1 MYARRPLAALA
12 ALLALTLP
20 LAAQAQSS
28 VAEDFTGTST
38 TNPWYFFNGACLT
51 AGTVAGAEPVSGVGG
66 QVPGCVS
73 IGASYYGEP
82 LVGGQNGVAGNAQTL
97 PDPVGSG
104 ALRFTNGA
112 PGGFAQNGAIVS
124 TIPFSTA
131 QGVAITFKT
140 VTYRGNSGGAGTDGA
155 DGISF
160 YLMDASQL
168 NTATIDGTSK
178 GDGNGLGS
186 WGGSLGYTCS
196 NANPPYNGLI
206 GGYVAV
212 GIDEYGNFLN
222 GVNLMPGYLGP
233 NIPTGDNTA
242 LGYGYKPGR
251 IGMRGA
257 GNVAWNWLT
266 ANYPATYPPTF
277 TGAQQNA
284 AVQATCY
291 NGVVWNIMTNSPVLD
306 SSGAPIPLYDYAPIA
321 GAYVEL
327 PAGTQIASE
336 TAMDRPDAIPILYRL
351 KITQDNLLSLSYS
364 YNGGA
369 YQSVISGQSILASN
383 GPLPAGLLFGFAGS
397 TGGSTNI
404 HEILCFTADPA
415 TTSDTSAGASEKQS
429 AKLETGVQAFFAFYN
444 PSTWSGRVT
453 AAGLSFDQF
462 GNVIVATTPNWDA
475 ACVLNGVGALGTC
488 PTTGVAGPTPAEAPA
503 SRVMLTWSGVAG
515 IPFQYAS
522 LTAAQQALLTAGDN
536 PALPCNASTGYATND
551 RLWYLRGSRACDI
564 NSSGVGLFRARAQI
578 LGDVIDSS
586 PTWVGPPVSPYPTRW
601 TDRINGAAVM
611 AENGGGA
618 QTYPQYVTAEQSRL
632 NVVYVGANDG
642 WLHGFR
648 SGSYNADGSYN
659 NTNNDGQEVLAYMP
673 GAVVQTIH
681 SATANLDYS
690 NTQYGHAF
698 FVDATPGTGD
708 VFFGNA
714 WHSWV
719 VGGLG
724 EGGAAIY
731 ALDVTNPSPANFTE
745 GNAPSIVLG
754 EWTPTSL
761 VCANVANCGNNL
773 GNTYGTPPLRR
784 LHDGKWAAIFGNGLQ
799 SASGDA
805 GIYVMTIDP
814 STGARTFYYF
824 STSTGS
830 PANPNGIAYAT
841 PVDLDGDHITDY
853 VYAGDLLGNLWRF
866 DLTSAMEANWA
877 LTPGPVFKTQGGQPI
892 TTAIVAASGEATA
905 GATQQLMLLFGTGQ
919 KFPQSNVSP
928 ATYAAATQS
937 LYGVWDW
944 NMGPWNALSASAKYA
959 SLTPAGTGLMTP
971 NDYT

>member
-1 MYARRPLAALA
+1 
-12 ALLALTLP
+12 
-20 LAAQAQSS
+20 
-28 VAEDFTGTST
+28 
-38 TNPWYFFNGACLT
+38 
-51 AGTVAGAEPVSGVGG
+51 
-66 QVPGCVS
+66 
-73 IGASYYGEP
+73 
-82 LVGGQNGVAGNAQTL
+82 
-97 PDPVGSG
+97 
-104 ALRFTNGA
+104 
-112 PGGFAQNGAIVS
+112 
-124 TIPFSTA
+124 
-131 QGVAITFKT
+131 
-140 VTYRGNSGGAGTDGA
+140 
-155 DGISF
+155 
-160 YLMDASQL
+160 
-168 NTATIDGTSK
+168 
-178 GDGNGLGS
+178 
-186 WGGSLGYTCS
+186 
-196 NANPPYNGLI
+196 
-206 GGYVAV
+206 
-212 GIDEYGNFLN
+212 
-222 GVNLMPGYLGP
+222 
-233 NIPTGDNTA
+233 
-242 LGYGYKPGR
+242 
-251 IGMRGA
+251 
-257 GNVAWNWLT
+257 
-266 ANYPATYPPTF
+266 NYPATYPPTF

-578 LGDVIDSS
+578 LGDIIDSS

-773 GNTYGTPPLRR
+773 GNTYGTPTLRR
-784 LHDGKWAAIFGNGLQ
+784 LHDGKWAAIFGNGLK

-853 VYAGDLLGNLWRF
+853 VYAGDILGNLWRF

-919 KFPQSNVSP
+919 KFPQSNASP
-928 ATYAAATQS
+928 ATYAAGTQS

-971 NDYT
+971 NDYTTIANLQQQTVTVNAATQDREILANANVCWAGTHGCGGGAAQFGWYFNLPGAQEQIVYNPELIAQAITVNSLVPAVYSRTACTSLSDTGFTYVVSAMTGAAFNEVFLPPSEAQTSLGTDPRYTDANAIGIQTDASGSSLIVMNNAGTRFLVMETDRTQGSGANANNIADNVTGTNLPPNTTGRRLSWVERR